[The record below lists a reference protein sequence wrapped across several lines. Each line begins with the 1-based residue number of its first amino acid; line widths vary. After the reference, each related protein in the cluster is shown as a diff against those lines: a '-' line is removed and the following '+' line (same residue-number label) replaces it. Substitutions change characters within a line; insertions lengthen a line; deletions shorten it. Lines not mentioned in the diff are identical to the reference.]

1 MKRRIRSREKAGKR
15 PGGSDGFTLIE
26 LLISITLIA
35 VMASILFLGLHL
47 GVTAWDQGQT
57 RVDHLERTRSVLD
70 QVSQEIQS
78 CYRMRY
84 TDRDL
89 LVPLIAFHGTKE
101 SVSCVTATTG
111 LNPERWNQPF
121 REVTYFLGE
130 DPETGLPSLRLRE
143 AALNMGKPFEEG
155 AGTERTLIPNVERF
169 TLSYLME
176 YLGDK
181 GKPFLTWE
189 DEAVYNDPE
198 EVKRLAGVIANPEAL
213 PHAVRIELV
222 LREGTEGEDEDKGE
236 MKRVALPPVISLIS
250 DTREISLAATGTL

>member
-1 MKRRIRSREKAGKR
+1 MRRKIRSRKGSGVR

-57 RVDHLERTRSVLD
+57 RVDRLERTRSVLD

-89 LVPLIAFHGTKE
+89 LVSLIAFHGTKE
-101 SVSCVTATTG
+101 SISCVTATTG
-111 LNPERWNQPF
+111 LAPERWNQPF
-121 REVTYFLGE
+121 REVTYFLGK
-130 DPETGLPSLRLRE
+130 DPDTGLPSLRLRE
-143 AALNMGKPFEEG
+143 AALDTGKPFQEE
-155 AGTERTLIPNVERF
+155 AATERTLIPNVERF

-198 EVKRLAGVIANPEAL
+198 EIKRLAGVVAHPDAL
-213 PHAVRIELV
+213 PYAVRLELV
-222 LREGTEGEDEDKGE
+222 LREGSEEEDGDGGE
-236 MKRVALPPVISLIS
+236 MKRVPLPPVISVIS
-250 DTREISLAATGTL
+250 DTREISLAATGIL